1 LVILAFSLSIT
12 NRLTAVDPSVKIF
25 EILNFKNSR
34 IAFISLGG
42 KMRLV
47 DKKAMVTGAGQGIG
61 RSIALKL
68 AQEGA
73 DVVIAEMNPDTGTQA
88 AKDVEALGRNA
99 FFISVDVAKQR
110 QVQAMVGRV
119 LKAWKRIDILVNNAG
134 FDRPG
139 SLLKVKEDD
148 WDAVL
153 GVHLKGTLNCI
164 QAVAPHMIENVYGK
178 IVNLSSVWGRRGAV
192 SEISYSSAKAGII
205 GLTKSVARE
214 LGRYQI
220 NVNVVL
226 PGFIVT
232 PTVSKMAEKYR
243 NLIIENTPFK
253 RAGHPEEVAN
263 VVAFLVSDEAS
274 FVTGAMVEVSG
285 GWNM

>member
-1 LVILAFSLSIT
+1 V
-12 NRLTAVDPSVKIF
+12 RLK
-25 EILNFKNSR
+25 
-34 IAFISLGG
+34 
-42 KMRLV
+42 
-47 DKKAMVTGAGQGIG
+47 DKKAIVTGAGQGIG
-61 RSIALKL
+61 RSIALKI
-68 AQEGA
+68 AEEGA
-73 DVVIAEMNPDTGTQA
+73 DVVIAEMNPDTGTQTA
-88 AKDVEALGRNA
+88 REVEALGRKA
-99 FFISVDVAKQR
+99 LFISVDVANPK
-110 QVQAMVGRV
+110 QVQAMVEQV
-119 LKAWKRIDILVNNAG
+119 LKAWKGIDILVNNAG

-139 SLLKVKEDD
+139 NLLKVKEED

-164 QAVAPHMIENVYGK
+164 QAVAPHMIEKGYGK
-178 IVNLSSVWGRRGAV
+178 IVNLSSVWGKRGAV

-220 NVNVVL
+220 NVNAIL
-226 PGFIVT
+226 PGLILT
-232 PTVSKMAEKYR
+232 PTIAKMAEKYQ
-243 NLIIENTPFK
+243 NMIIENTPLK
-253 RAGHPEEVAN
+253 RIGQPEEVAN

>member
-1 LVILAFSLSIT
+1 MIL
-12 NRLTAVDPSVKIF
+12 K
-25 EILNFKNSR
+25 
-34 IAFISLGG
+34 
-42 KMRLV
+42 
-47 DKKAMVTGAGQGIG
+47 DKKAIVTGAGQGIG
-61 RSIALKL
+61 RSIALKI

-73 DVVIAEMNPDTGTQA
+73 DVVVAEMNPDTGAQT
-88 AKDVEALGRNA
+88 AKDVEALGRSA
-99 FFISVDVAKQR
+99 LFVSIDVANRK
-110 QVQAMVGRV
+110 QVQKMVSDV
-119 LKAWKRIDILVNNAG
+119 LSAWKRIDILVNNAG

-139 SLLKVKEDD
+139 TLLKVKEED

-164 QAVAPHMIENVYGK
+164 QAVAPHMIENGYGK
-178 IVNLSSVWGRRGAV
+178 IINLSSVWGTRGAV

-220 NVNVVL
+220 NVNAAL
-226 PGFIVT
+226 PGFIWT

-243 NLIIENTPFK
+243 DMIIESTPFK
-253 RAGHPEEVAN
+253 RVGQPEEVAN
-263 VVAFLVSDEAS
+263 VVAFLASDEAS
-274 FVTGAMVEVSG
+274 FMTGAMVEVSG

>member
-1 LVILAFSLSIT
+1 
-12 NRLTAVDPSVKIF
+12 
-25 EILNFKNSR
+25 
-34 IAFISLGG
+34 
-42 KMRLV
+42 MRLK
-47 DKKAMVTGAGQGIG
+47 DKKAIVTGAGQGIG

-73 DVVIAEMNPDTGTQA
+73 DVVIAEMNSDTGTQTV
-88 AKDVEALGRNA
+88 KEVEVLGRKA
-99 FFISVDVAKQR
+99 IFFSVDVANQK
-110 QVQAMVGRV
+110 QVQAMVDQV
-119 LKAWKRIDILVNNAG
+119 LKAWERIDILINNAG

-139 SLLKVKEDD
+139 SLLKVKEED

-164 QAVAPHMIENVYGK
+164 QAVAPHMIENGYGK
-178 IVNLSSVWGRRGAV
+178 IINLSSVWGKRGAV

-220 NVNVVL
+220 NVNAIL
-226 PGFIVT
+226 PGLILT
-232 PTVSKMAEKYR
+232 PTIAKMAEKYQ
-243 NLIIENTPFK
+243 NMIIENTPLK
-253 RAGHPEEVAN
+253 RVGQPEEVAN
-263 VVAFLVSDEAS
+263 VAAFLVSDEAS
-274 FVTGAMVEVSG
+274 FMTGAMVEVSG

>member
-1 LVILAFSLSIT
+1 
-12 NRLTAVDPSVKIF
+12 
-25 EILNFKNSR
+25 
-34 IAFISLGG
+34 
-42 KMRLV
+42 MRLK
-47 DKKAMVTGAGQGIG
+47 DKKAIVTGAGQGIG
-61 RSIALKL
+61 RSITLKL

-73 DVVIAEMNPDTGTQA
+73 DVVIAESNPDTGTRTV
-88 AKDVEALGRNA
+88 KEVEAQGRKA
-99 FFISVDVAKQR
+99 LFISVDVANQK
-110 QVQAMVGRV
+110 QVQAMVEQV
-119 LKAWKRIDILVNNAG
+119 LKAWKGIDILVNNAG

-139 SLLKVKEDD
+139 HLLKVKEED

-164 QAVAPHMIENVYGK
+164 QAVAPHMIEKGYGK
-178 IVNLSSVWGRRGAV
+178 IVNLSSVWGKRGAV

-220 NVNVVL
+220 NVNAIL
-226 PGFIVT
+226 PGLILT
-232 PTVSKMAEKYR
+232 PTIAKMAEKYQ
-243 NLIIENTPFK
+243 NMIIENTPL
-253 RAGHPEEVAN
+253 RRIGQPEEVAN

>member
-1 LVILAFSLSIT
+1 V
-12 NRLTAVDPSVKIF
+12 RLK
-25 EILNFKNSR
+25 
-34 IAFISLGG
+34 
-42 KMRLV
+42 
-47 DKKAMVTGAGQGIG
+47 DKKAIVTGAGQGIG

-73 DVVIAEMNPDTGTQA
+73 DVVIAESNPDTGTRT
-88 AKDVEALGRNA
+88 AKEVEAQGRKA
-99 FFISVDVAKQR
+99 LFISVDVANQK
-110 QVQAMVGRV
+110 QVQAMVEQV
-119 LKAWKRIDILVNNAG
+119 LKAWKEIDILVNNAG

-139 SLLKVKEDD
+139 HLLKVKEED

-164 QAVAPHMIENVYGK
+164 QAVAPHMIEKGYGK
-178 IVNLSSVWGRRGAV
+178 IVNLSSVWGKRGAV

-220 NVNVVL
+220 NVNAIL
-226 PGFIVT
+226 PGLILT
-232 PTVSKMAEKYR
+232 PTIAKMAEKYQ
-243 NLIIENTPFK
+243 NMIIENTPL
-253 RAGHPEEVAN
+253 RRIGQPEEVAN

>member
-1 LVILAFSLSIT
+1 
-12 NRLTAVDPSVKIF
+12 
-25 EILNFKNSR
+25 
-34 IAFISLGG
+34 
-42 KMRLV
+42 MRLK
-47 DKKAMVTGAGQGIG
+47 DKKAIITGAGQGIG
-61 RSIALKL
+61 RSIALKM

-73 DVVIAEMNPDTGTQA
+73 NVVIAEMNADTGAQT
-88 AKDVEALGRNA
+88 AKEVEALGRRA
-99 FFISVDVAKQR
+99 LFISVDVANQK
-110 QVQAMVGRV
+110 QVQGMVDQV

-139 SLLKVKEDD
+139 SLLKVKEED

-164 QAVAPHMIENVYGK
+164 QAVAPHMIENSYGK
-178 IVNLSSVWGRRGAV
+178 ILNLSSVWGKRGAV

-220 NVNVVL
+220 NVNAVL
-226 PGFIVT
+226 PGLILT
-232 PTVSKMAEKYR
+232 PTIAKMAEKYQ
-243 NLIIENTPFK
+243 NMIIENTPLK
-253 RAGHPEEVAN
+253 RMGKPEEVAN
-263 VVAFLVSDEAS
+263 VVAFLASDEAS
-274 FVTGAMVEVSG
+274 FMTGATVEVSG

>member
-1 LVILAFSLSIT
+1 V
-12 NRLTAVDPSVKIF
+12 RLKD
-25 EILNFKNSR
+25 KNA
-34 IAFISLGG
+34 I
-42 KMRLV
+42 
-47 DKKAMVTGAGQGIG
+47 VTGAGQGIG

-73 DVVIAEMNPDTGTQA
+73 NVVIAEVNADTGAQT
-88 AKDVEALGRNA
+88 AKEVEALGRRVH
-99 FFISVDVAKQR
+99 FISVDVANQK
-110 QVQAMVGRV
+110 QVQGMADQV
-119 LKAWKRIDILVNNAG
+119 LKDWKRIDILVNNAG

-139 SLLKVKEDD
+139 HLLKVKEED

-164 QAVAPHMIENVYGK
+164 QAVVPHMIENGYGK
-178 IVNLSSVWGRRGAV
+178 IVNLSSVWGKRGAV

-220 NVNVVL
+220 NVNAIL
-226 PGFIVT
+226 PGLILT
-232 PTVSKMAEKYR
+232 PTIAKMAEKYQ
-243 NLIIENTPFK
+243 NMIIENTPL
-253 RAGHPEEVAN
+253 RRIGQPEEVAN